1 MQNQQKALKAR
12 WPGGD
17 DPAEMERIYAFNLN
31 GESLEPI
38 RKQMRDMLAANPY
51 AEEMVPEWYRITRSW
66 MIYPKSYRIEGVE
79 EEKEVTLNYNCVDPN
94 YTDFIHAKMEEGRFS
109 RPVNLM

>member
-1 MQNQQKALKAR
+1 MQNQQKPWKAR
-12 WPGGD
+12 WPGD
-17 DPAEMERIYAFNLN
+17 DRAEMEPYYAFNLN

-38 RKQMRDMLAANPY
+38 RKQMRDMLAANPMPKNG
-51 AEEMVPEWYRITRSW
+51 AGVVPGLLAPW
-66 MIYPKSYRIEGVE
+66 MMYPKGYRIEGVE